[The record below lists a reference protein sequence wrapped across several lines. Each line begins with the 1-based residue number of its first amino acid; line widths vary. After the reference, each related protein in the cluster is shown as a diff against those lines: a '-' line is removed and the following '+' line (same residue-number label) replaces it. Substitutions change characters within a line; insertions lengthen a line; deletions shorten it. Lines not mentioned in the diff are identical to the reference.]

1 VTHKLKIILITLFA
15 CITSISFAQD
25 LSLSVGA
32 DFVNR
37 YIWRGLNVNDAFN
50 IQPSVSL
57 AVSGFSFGLWGSYAV
72 PADSNNYTYSQE
84 IDTYIGYNY
93 AFENGMSAGVIIT
106 DYYYPNAGIKWG
118 DFNNYD
124 NPAGPGAHTIE
135 TGILLFGPKSF
146 PLSLAGYVNVYDDA
160 GHNTYFQIDYPVTV
174 VEVGLNF
181 FIGAAGGSA
190 DNPGY
195 YGVESFN
202 VINLGVKATK
212 SIKITEDYSLPVFV
226 TFCMNP
232 NKEITYLVF
241 GMTL

>member
-1 VTHKLKIILITLFA
+1 VANNLGTKLTMLFV
-15 CITSISFAQD
+15 CIASISFAQD
-25 LSLSVGA
+25 LSLNVGA
-32 DFVNR
+32 DVVSR
-37 YIWRGLNVNDAFN
+37 YIWRGLNVNDALNF
-50 IQPSVSL
+50 QPTLSL
-57 AVSGFSFGLWGSYAV
+57 SVSGFSFGFWGSYAIPV
-72 PADSNNYTYSQE
+72 DSNNYTYSQE
-84 IDTYIGYNY
+84 IDTYVGYNY
-93 AFENGMSAGVIIT
+93 AFENGMSAGIIIT
-106 DYYYPNAGIKWG
+106 DYYYPNAGIKWS

-135 TGILLFGPKSF
+135 TGVLLNGPECF

-160 GHNTYFQIDYPVTV
+160 GYNTYFQMDYSIIVA
-174 VEVGLNF
+174 EVGLDV

-226 TFCMNP
+226 TFCANP
-232 NKEITYLVF
+232 NKEITYLIF
-241 GMTL
+241 GLTL